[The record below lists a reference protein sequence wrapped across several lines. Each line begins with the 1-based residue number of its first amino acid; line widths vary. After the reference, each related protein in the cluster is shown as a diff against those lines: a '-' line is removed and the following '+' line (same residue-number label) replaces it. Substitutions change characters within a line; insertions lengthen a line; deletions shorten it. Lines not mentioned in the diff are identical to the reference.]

1 MEREGEGGQEEG
13 ARLVQHV
20 ILRKDLTKAPYSWPA
35 GSMIA
40 QACHVSSKVL
50 WELKGEENVQKYMQD
65 IDNMHKVTLA
75 AKDEQELH
83 DLIIL
88 LTQNGIQFRSWLEQ
102 PEGVLTA
109 VATMPYPREVTSP
122 HLKHLKLYR

>member
-1 MEREGEGGQEEG
+1 MEGEGAHEEG

-40 QACHVSSKVL
+40 QGCHVVSKVL
-50 WELKGEENVQKYMQD
+50 WELKGEENVQKYMAD

-122 HLKHLKLYR
+122 HLKHLKLFR